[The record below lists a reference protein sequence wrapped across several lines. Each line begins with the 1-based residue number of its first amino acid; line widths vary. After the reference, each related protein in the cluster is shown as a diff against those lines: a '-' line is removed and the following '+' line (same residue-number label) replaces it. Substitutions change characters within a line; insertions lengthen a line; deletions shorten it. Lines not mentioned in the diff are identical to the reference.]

1 MEFLIDSKFQEWRDI
16 EGMNTDNMVIRDE
29 IDVIR
34 AKYTALKKFAND
46 KKIQLPPELENL

>member
-1 MEFLIDSKFQEWRDI
+1 
-16 EGMNTDNMVIRDE
+16 MNDDNMVIRDE

-46 KKIQLPPELENL
+46 KKIALPPELENL